1 MCILFTYRPPN
12 PLLLCMLHAA
22 ANSYAAIGHV
32 ARVLVYISRLP
43 LTDWVCPG
51 GFIQHLTCFI
61 RRLYLRRE

>member
-43 LTDWVCPG
+43 LTDWVCPWW
-51 GFIQHLTCFI
+51 FHTTSNLFSSTPVFAT
-61 RRLYLRRE
+61 